1 MLLRFYPSKLHQFAV
16 SGIYMA
22 IVTNEIPTSNESTTI
37 NPYLDLV

>member
-1 MLLRFYPSKLHQFAV
+1 
-16 SGIYMA
+16 MA